1 MNPVVAVALA
11 FTALFGFL
19 TLFVV
24 FSGNFGIL
32 EVMSLVVLV
41 LFVFGIFGAF
51 GGSGRG

>member
-1 MNPVVAVALA
+1 MNVVVAIALA

-32 EVMSLVVLV
+32 EVLSLIVLA

-51 GGSGRG
+51 GNDRR